1 MLGAMQTITPG
12 PPALDPPALDPLTPA
27 SAGRSRPASG
37 LPGSRRAAAPWQR
50 CREAAL
56 RALDPWLPRACALCG
71 ATLTQRHAGLCRH
84 CRLDLPG
91 RTRLRCQRCGGGL
104 GAAGP
109 CPDCAETGFAF
120 DATCVLADYAPPLD
134 RLIGAL
140 KFRGQL
146 AGGRALGLETARA
159 LRRWQADNAAAGG
172 LPIGLLIAVP
182 LSEARLRERGFNQ
195 SQAIAT
201 ALGQRCEIALGQ
213 PLIRARATLAQSGL
227 PLAERRTNLLD
238 AFVLAAA
245 FTPGARNPALPEHV
259 ALVDDVMTTGAT
271 LHAAARVLRLAGVR
285 QITAVV
291 AARTRRP
298 DLPPSASQT

>member
-1 MLGAMQTITPG
+1 MLDAMQTITPG
-12 PPALDPPALDPLTPA
+12 PPALDPPALDPLPPA
-27 SAGRSRPASG
+27 SAGRSQPASG
-37 LPGSRRAAAPWQR
+37 LPGSMRASALWQR

-91 RTRLRCQRCGGGL
+91 RTGPRCQRCGGH

-146 AGGRALGLETARA
+146 AGGRALGLEMARV

-172 LPIGLLIAVP
+172 LPIGLLIPIP
-182 LSEARLRERGFNQ
+182 LSQARLRERGFNQ
-195 SQAIAT
+195 SQAIA
-201 ALGQRCEIALGQ
+201 AVLAQRCKIALGQ
-213 PLIRARATLAQSGL
+213 PLIRTRATLAQSGL

-238 AFVLAAA
+238 AFTLAAA
-245 FTPGARNPALPEHV
+245 FAPGPRNAALPGHV

-291 AARTRRP
+291 ATRTRRP
-298 DLPPSASQT
+298 ALPPSASQT